1 MTMHLPPGKSTA
13 ALTRAASC
21 KTHLGAGLLQSVL
34 LYLSSILPHTSCCR
48 IDLACNSVQ
57 IPYVMCNLKVL
68 SLALHKSGFAIS
80 CRWPYF
86 AQWGAPTFSWG
97 STFAMLA
104 GAISAMV
111 ESVSCPAS
119 S

>member
-1 MTMHLPPGKSTA
+1 MTMHRQPGKSTA
-13 ALTRAASC
+13 ALIRAASC
-21 KTHLGAGLLQSVL
+21 RTHPGAGLHSMPQRLSGILSCRSDRISLQTCATPVSDVQPGLQSLV
-34 LYLSSILPHTSCCR
+34 S
-48 IDLACNSVQ
+48 
-57 IPYVMCNLKVL
+57 K
-68 SLALHKSGFAIS
+68 KFGWAIS